1 MAKAWQQ
8 LSAPP
13 LQEVVERVGGAPL
26 YPDLIAVAPDLQAR
40 QRHPDLQRPVELKQR
55 AGRFCWTGPERAGAG
70 QTGPGLTQ
78 STWLAT
84 SISRYTMVWLFL
96 W

>member
-26 YPDLIAVAPDLQAR
+26 HPDLIAVAPDLQAR
-40 QRHPDLQRPVELKQR
+40 QRHPDLQRPVELKQSGAVLLDR
-55 AGRFCWTGPERAGAG
+55 TGPERAGPERDSPSP
-70 QTGPGLTQ
+70 PGWPRPGADTQ
-78 STWLAT
+78 
-84 SISRYTMVWLFL
+84 
-96 W
+96 